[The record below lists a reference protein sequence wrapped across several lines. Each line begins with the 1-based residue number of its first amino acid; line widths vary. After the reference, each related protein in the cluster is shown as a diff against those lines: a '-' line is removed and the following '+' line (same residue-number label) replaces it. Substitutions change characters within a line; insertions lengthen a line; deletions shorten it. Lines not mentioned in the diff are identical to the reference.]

1 MHIDKRSKIVMKPP
15 KFKCDVKIHP
25 QIQSPLPD
33 KSFFMTLI
41 GSAGSGKTSLMVNM
55 LRSPQMYFQA
65 FKHVHLVK
73 PPHSLAS
80 LDVKIFKKHDKTY
93 PDLDWATLDKIHE
106 KTREAADEEEFSL
119 LVIDD
124 MAAALKDS
132 EIQRLMKLLIYNR
145 RHLRL
150 SIIMLV
156 QSFNTIPLPV
166 RKTISNFAMLKFKN
180 KREYEAIF
188 KELIFLDP
196 HTADNLM
203 RFVFRESNRK
213 AEPKKKAAA
222 RGGKRKQGS
231 KAGGRK
237 NQNVTQNVTV
247 RVSGGRAQQ
256 SGAGFAAAGAAAQ
269 GIGVLGDVGK
279 KALSGGGVDFGQAKA
294 AYGQV
299 KGGMHSIKAAYQ
311 SGSNRSGLERR

>member
-33 KSFFMTLI
+33 KSFFMTFI

-65 FKHVHLVK
+65 FKHVHLVM

-124 MAAALKDS
+124 MAAALKDN

-166 RKTISNFAMLKFKN
+166 RKTISHFAMLKFKN

-196 HTADNLM
+196 HTADSLM
-203 RFVFRESNRK
+203 RFVFRERYDFLFCDVEKSLFYKKFDRINLN
-213 AEPKKKAAA
+213 AEEDNEI
-222 RGGKRKQGS
+222 QQS
-231 KAGGRK
+231 
-237 NQNVTQNVTV
+237 
-247 RVSGGRAQQ
+247 Q
-256 SGAGFAAAGAAAQ
+256 SGAEEE
-269 GIGVLGDVGK
+269 
-279 KALSGGGVDFGQAKA
+279 GGGAG
-294 AYGQV
+294 
-299 KGGMHSIKAAYQ
+299 
-311 SGSNRSGLERR
+311 R

>member
-65 FKHVHLVK
+65 FKHVHLVM

-80 LDVKIFKKHDKTY
+80 LDVKIFKKYDKTY

-106 KTREAADEEEFSL
+106 KTREAADDKEFSL

-124 MAAALKDS
+124 MAAALKDN

-166 RKTISNFAMLKFKN
+166 RKTISHFAMLKFKN

-196 HTADNLM
+196 HTADSLV
-203 RFVFRESNRK
+203 RFVFRER
-213 AEPKKKAAA
+213 AF
-222 RGGKRKQGS
+222 GS
-231 KAGGRK
+231 KVAGAASYLGHK
-237 NQNVTQNVTV
+237 VGSGLMTLAPAVSMLSPTV
-247 RVSGGRAQQ
+247 
-256 SGAGFAAAGAAAQ
+256 GAGFAAAGAAAQ

-299 KGGMHSIKAAYQ
+299 KGGMQSVKAAYQ